1 MTQNYSGW
9 WKPKVI
15 VKRSKGISSN
25 SDRAKAKWQM
35 WVRVT
40 LKKSL
45 DAHWWGQRCLWLS
58 RKENLRCGG
67 QINEGFDPVYGQTN
81 SILENHLEKEWMYSC
96 QYHNGL
102 ILDGLA
108 IFGILYT
115 VLVATSQKRCLW
127 KWKRYRQPKW
137 SRGLEYFPTFLSK
150 KGQNIWG
157 FSHLKQRQQRHHSRI
172 HVTSE

>member
-1 MTQNYSGW
+1 MSQNYSGW

-25 SDRAKAKWQM
+25 SDRATAKWQM

-81 SILENHLEKEWMYSC
+81 SILENHWEKEWMYSC

-115 VLVATSQKRCLW
+115 VLVSTSQKRCCGNGKGTGNQNEAGEW
-127 KWKRYRQPKW
+127 N
-137 SRGLEYFPTFLSK
+137 TFLLS
-150 KGQNIWG
+150 
-157 FSHLKQRQQRHHSRI
+157 FQRKNK
-172 HVTSE
+172 TSGAFPI